1 MTTLRVAV
9 SARIAVL
16 ARFAVLALVV
26 ELTLAAGSGSSPVF
40 AAETVTRYAG
50 PAAPLTDRWKWAVS
64 EAARNGDS
72 KGYWVGYGIER
83 MMGERSFIG
92 SSYSDERRNKPSLRE
107 LVTGVEVNDLSE
119 FTGGHDGSTSMSGT
133 MNFGDGDTPERMVKK
148 DVGILFHVG
157 GGRSPDIDEIDE
169 LEVSNF
175 SLRVD
180 LGGDPLLWLGAA
192 GYDESVGFL
201 ESRYDDAST
210 DDAKKRFVM
219 AIGIHDESPKAIEF
233 LKEILTGRGDTDLR
247 GDAAFWLGQTDND
260 AARKVLKDVAWND
273 PSEDVREKCVFAL
286 SQMGGE
292 ATIDELIN
300 LARNHKDD
308 ETRKN
313 AAFWLGQK
321 ASDRA
326 VGALKDIAYNDEDT
340 EVQRSA
346 MFALAQVEENGGS
359 VDELIN
365 IARTHPNPKIR
376 KDAIFWLGQS
386 EDPKALAVL
395 VEMVKGK

>member
-1 MTTLRVAV
+1 METTISRLTGC
-9 SARIAVL
+9 
-16 ARFAVLALVV
+16 RFSV
-26 ELTLAAGSGSSPVF
+26 AAGLVLVAALGSMLGSAPASG
-40 AAETVTRYAG
+40 AENVTRYAG
-50 PAAPLTDRWKWAVS
+50 PAAALAERWKWAVS
-64 EAARNGDS
+64 EAGGKGDP
-72 KGYWVGYGIER
+72 KGYWVGYSIER

-92 SSYSDERRNKPSLRE
+92 SFYSDERRNKPSLRE
-107 LVTGVEVNDLSE
+107 LVTGVEVNDLPAL
-119 FTGGHDGSTSMSGT
+119 TGGHDGFTSMSGT
-133 MNFGDGDTPERMVKK
+133 MDFGDDDKPRKKVKK
-148 DVGILFHVG
+148 DVGILFHVD
-157 GGRSPDIDEIDE
+157 GGRSGEIDE

-180 LGGDPLLWLGAA
+180 LAGDPLFWLGAA

-201 ESRYDDAST
+201 ESRYRDAST
-210 DDAKKRFVM
+210 DDAKKRFIV

-233 LKEILTGRGDTDLR
+233 LKGVLTGGGDTDLR

-260 AARKVLKDVAWND
+260 AARKVLTDVAWND

-286 SQMGGE
+286 SQMNGE
-292 ATIDELIN
+292 PAVDALISI
-300 LARNHKDD
+300 AKTHKDG
-308 ETRKN
+308 ETRKH

-326 VGALKDIAYNDEDT
+326 VGVLRDLAYNDEDT

-346 MFALAQVEENGGS
+346 MFALTQTREDGGG
-359 VDELIN
+359 VDELIE
-365 IARTHPNPKIR
+365 IARTHPNPKLR

-386 EDPKALAVL
+386 EDPRALEVL